1 MCESYCIYPL
11 RTHWELK
18 LKSKVELLLKP
29 TLKRLHAGFT
39 LIEAM
44 ITVAIIGILAAI
56 AIPAYTDYII
66 RGKIVDG
73 IAPLSNMQVRMEQ
86 YFQDNRTYAGA
97 CVGTT
102 VAPLPTAPN
111 FTFACSGLSG
121 TAYVVTATGINSM
134 ASFVYTVNQ
143 AGARQTTGLP
153 TGWTGTNNTCW
164 VLKKSGAC

>member
-1 MCESYCIYPL
+1 M
-11 RTHWELK
+11 
-18 LKSKVELLLKP
+18 KSKVELLLKI

-39 LIEAM
+39 LIEVM

-56 AIPAYTDYII
+56 ALPAYTEYII

-86 YFQDNRTYAGA
+86 YFQDNRTYVGA
-97 CVGTT
+97 CVVAT
-102 VAPLPTAPN
+102 VAPLPTATAN
-111 FTFACSGLSG
+111 FTFACSGLSA